1 MTVPAPAVKKSRR
14 WWIIGAIVL
23 AVAAGG
29 GWYAYRSRTANRDPI
44 VTAVDRIPS
53 PNDGLPAGWDSRP
66 WQAAAGDSV
75 KLSDLGRAVRVGAML
90 VDLEV
95 AVRAKGDQIAPVA
108 RDIVGLLSNVPA
120 GAPIVAFLN
129 EAAMRPQMS
138 SDDMTF
144 RLVRVRN
151 AARRLLDKDFV
162 VVGAWLEAG
171 RLASLKGGPF
181 PAINQNLVSRAKNN
195 PAATEDVRSALGDL
209 PAKASKSAGG
219 VAGDSTYAQILGRL
233 AH

>member
-1 MTVPAPAVKKSRR
+1 MTAPAVAVKKSRR
-14 WWIIGAIVL
+14 VWIIAAVIL

-44 VTAVDRIPS
+44 VAAVDRIPN
-53 PNDGLPAGWDSRP
+53 PNAGLPAGWDKRP
-66 WQAAAGDSV
+66 WEGATGDSA

-108 RDIVGLLSNVPA
+108 RDIVGYLSNVPA

-129 EAAMRPQMS
+129 EAAMRPKMS

-162 VVGAWLEAG
+162 VVGAWAEAG
-171 RLASLKGGPF
+171 RLASLGGGSF
-181 PAINQNLVSRAKNN
+181 PAMNPNLVSRATNN
-195 PAATEDVRSALGDL
+195 PAATEDIRGALKTL
-209 PAKASKSAGG
+209 STKSPGG
-219 VAGDSTYAQILGRL
+219 AEGDSTYAQVLRHL
-233 AH
+233 AR